1 MNLEK
6 RRQYMGLAYT
16 APAFILHGLVITLPF
31 LSLFYYSLTDWNG
44 LEVRGFV
51 GMDNFV
57 RAFTLDSN
65 FISAIVNTLEWTLF
79 FMIVPVFIGLIVAL
93 GVVRMR
99 RSQMLMRSLLFLPY
113 VIAAV
118 VVGDVFTS
126 FYSPYSGL
134 AKWFKIIG
142 FSSLANFA
150 PLADPKLA
158 IFFVAFAD
166 CWHWWGFVM
175 VMFLAAL
182 HQVDAQLYEASDLEG
197 ATSWQKLRHVTIPS
211 IMPTI
216 VTLYMTIIIGSF
228 LTFDYVY
235 VMTNGGP
242 GGATEI
248 MSTWIFKR
256 SFVAYEMGYGSALSL
271 IVCAMC
277 VGVYFLFQWLQS
289 TGKRKGVDL

>member
-1 MNLEK
+1 
-6 RRQYMGLAYT
+6 MGLAYT

-57 RAFTLDSN
+57 RAFTRDSN

-126 FYSPYSGL
+126 FYSPYM
-134 AKWFKIIG
+134 WPYP
-142 FSSLANFA
+142 SLHSAGRA
-150 PLADPKLA
+150 SLPLK
-158 IFFVAFAD
+158 
-166 CWHWWGFVM
+166 
-175 VMFLAAL
+175 
-182 HQVDAQLYEASDLEG
+182 E
-197 ATSWQKLRHVTIPS
+197 
-211 IMPTI
+211 
-216 VTLYMTIIIGSF
+216 
-228 LTFDYVY
+228 
-235 VMTNGGP
+235 
-242 GGATEI
+242 
-248 MSTWIFKR
+248 
-256 SFVAYEMGYGSALSL
+256 
-271 IVCAMC
+271 
-277 VGVYFLFQWLQS
+277 
-289 TGKRKGVDL
+289 